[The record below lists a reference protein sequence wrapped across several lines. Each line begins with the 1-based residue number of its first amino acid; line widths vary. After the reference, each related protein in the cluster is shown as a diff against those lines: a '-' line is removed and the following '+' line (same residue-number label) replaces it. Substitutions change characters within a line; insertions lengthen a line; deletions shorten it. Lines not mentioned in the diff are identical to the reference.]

1 MANTVRR
8 TSEPVRDSHLWARL
22 LWALDTTTQEVLGA
36 VRARGLSLGDG
47 VSDSRP
53 SICLLALGQWITWSM
68 AGCPSIPERRARGR
82 CRSALRAL
90 G

>member
-36 VRARGLSLGDG
+36 VRSYNQNL
-47 VSDSRP
+47 
-53 SICLLALGQWITWSM
+53 WIDPPFEG
-68 AGCPSIPERRARGR
+68 AAYLPR
-82 CRSALRAL
+82 
-90 G
+90 